1 MSVAPVTES
10 GAESSQGPGNVPG
23 TVPGNVQSNA
33 AWLGEMGRIVA
44 DETVSIEAGMA
55 EKQRQQLRLLAKQG
69 EGVKQNQE
77 FAGWSQLVRVQL
89 HEYRRAVESRVE
101 QQKKD
106 LESTG
111 AALQEAMEVVA
122 QQGED
127 QTKRLRTELGNLGQL
142 RNVLKLEDVHRGI
155 DTVAHSL
162 TDVVRTM
169 QVQNSLVVA
178 QMRDE
183 IRTLQQRLELAERRD
198 RGANGNLSN
207 RGPFE
212 RRLQTKI
219 AADEVFSLFLIRI
232 SNWKQLL
239 TGLSQEK
246 AQTLVNDVAV
256 RLNQVLGSETFAGR
270 WYDGYFAAIV
280 AAAKRQALEA
290 TQEVSQKVSGPYKL
304 SSAPGEKAVII
315 SVRVAV
321 LEHYSGQTADHLLR
335 RVDELIR
342 AYEGGGAS

>member
-1 MSVAPVTES
+1 MSTAPVAGTAEAS
-10 GAESSQGPGNVPG
+10 GQTGNGPWLAELTQV
-23 TVPGNVQSNA
+23 
-33 AWLGEMGRIVA
+33 VA
-44 DETVSIEAGMA
+44 DETVSIEAVMA
-55 EKQRQQLRLLAKQG
+55 EKQRKQLRLLAKQG
-69 EGVKQNQE
+69 EGVKHEQE
-77 FAGWSQLVRVQL
+77 FAGWAQLVRGQL
-89 HEYRRAVESRVE
+89 SEYRTVLEGRVD

-127 QTKRLRTELGNLGQL
+127 QTKRLQVELGNLSQL
-142 RNVLKLEDVHRGI
+142 RSVNKLDDVHRGI
-155 DTVAHSL
+155 DTVSHSL

-183 IRTLQQRLELAERRD
+183 IRTLQQRLEIAERRN
-198 RGANGNLSN
+198 RTVNGNLSN

-232 SNWKQLL
+232 TNWKQLL
-239 TGLSQEK
+239 PGLSQEK
-246 AQTLVNDVAV
+246 AQTLVNEVSV
-256 RLNQVLGSETFAGR
+256 RLGAALGSETFAGR

-280 AAAKRQALEA
+280 AAAKRQAIDA
-290 TQEVSQKVSGPYKL
+290 TQDVVQKVSGAYKL
-304 SSAPGEKAVII
+304 GSAPTERPVQI
-315 SVRVAV
+315 SIRVSV
-321 LEHYSGQTADHLLR
+321 LEHYSGQTAEHLLK
-335 RVDELIR
+335 RVDEMIR
-342 AYEGGGAS
+342 AYEGGTT